1 MQANRINETSVAR
14 AVNAYLEDAGGTAT
28 ISQIRKAL
36 PSFLP
41 LSPADRAPSLTRPGE
56 QMWEQQVRN
65 IVCHRDCV
73 GNPVNSGKFRY
84 SPRRLSLKN
93 SPQLDLFDND
103 NGGGEAP

>member
-1 MQANRINETSVAR
+1 MMQANRVNEASVAI
-14 AVNAYLEDAGGTAT
+14 AVKAYLENAGGSAT

-36 PSFLP
+36 PLFLP

-65 IVCHRDCV
+65 IVCHRDSE

-103 NGGGEAP
+103 NDGE